1 MSIKNII
8 LIILSAVL
16 TASCTAPDESSG
28 ASGDASLSSTPVLFT
43 SGTSEGTVTSRAT
56 AAYMPQGGRFV
67 CRMYYKGS
75 ATGTDYNGFTTAWLQ
90 VNNDKGNSVYRQNTF
105 VAPTDT
111 DDYAFDKNAAIF
123 YWQNRKPHIF
133 IALADYNKL
142 NTDDGSTGTLKME
155 EPTML
160 FDLRRTDGIKSI
172 DQQQDIIQAR
182 TVMIPS
188 QSTQEANR
196 VNLIFKHCFSKVQVN
211 IKASQDA
218 GLDDFTAANIDK
230 VELLGVADTAYVYH
244 INVNDTLDHYDTA
257 YVAPKAKTVLATNY
271 PKSVRD
277 KNSYCTSIE
286 MFKASTAT
294 AGYLT
299 THDVIT
305 FGNVEAIRITWHENE
320 NTGGVIHT
328 MTRKITA
335 EEEKVLRSGYR
346 NIFNFELKRGTL
358 AIINAEILPWETGTK
373 YEIDGTIQKES

>member
-8 LIILSAVL
+8 LIILSVVL
-16 TASCTAPDESSG
+16 TASCTAPDDSSG

-67 CRMYYKGS
+67 CRMYYQGS
-75 ATGTDYNGFTTAWLQ
+75 ATGTDYNGHTTAWLQ

-111 DDYAFDKNAAIF
+111 DSYDFDKESAIF

-142 NTDDGSTGTLKME
+142 KTDVGSTGTLKME

-160 FDLRRTDGIKSI
+160 FDLRRTTAITSI

-218 GLDDFTAANIDK
+218 GLDDFTADNIDK

-244 INVNDTLDHYDTA
+244 INVNDTLVHYDTT

-271 PKSVRD
+271 PKEVRD

-305 FGNVEAIRITWHENE
+305 FGNVEAIRITWHENKD
-320 NTGGVIHT
+320 TGGVVHT

-335 EEEKVLRSGYR
+335 EEEKVLKSGYR

-358 AIINAEILPWETGTK
+358 AIINAEILPWETGTT
-373 YEIDGTIQKES
+373 YDIDGTIQKES